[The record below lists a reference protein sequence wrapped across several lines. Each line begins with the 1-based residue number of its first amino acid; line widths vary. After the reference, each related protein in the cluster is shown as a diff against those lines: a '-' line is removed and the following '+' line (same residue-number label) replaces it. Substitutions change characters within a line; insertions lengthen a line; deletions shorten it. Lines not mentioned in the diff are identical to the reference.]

1 MSLLYAIPPFVL
13 LILAIGLAVTIACAG
28 EIFVH
33 RRFRESNFVP
43 ETDVA
48 GFIVAVVGTLYAVV
62 LGFVT
67 IVVWQHYEDAGARV
81 ALETASVGDMWHNA
95 VSLPQPVR
103 SDLRGDM
110 LAYARIMVKDEW
122 PMMRDGKFSTD
133 GDRLIM
139 DATTVVGQMVPHNLG
154 ESNGQANTMHL
165 LNDLHDARLER
176 LASNHA
182 AVSAFQW
189 VVLFIGAFV
198 VLTFCFLFSVERL
211 GAHLMMTSAVAI
223 LIASLFVLI
232 FELQYP
238 FRSNLGVSSET
249 WSGLVHHIEDM
260 DRTHG
265 PMAMTMRM

>member
-1 MSLLYAIPPFVL
+1 MTALYAIPPFVL
-13 LILAIGLAVTIACAG
+13 LILAIALAVAIACAG

-67 IVVWQHYEDAGARV
+67 IVVWQHYEDARAHV
-81 ALETASVGDMWHNA
+81 ASETASVGDMWHNA

-103 SDLRGDM
+103 SDIRGDM
-110 LAYARIMVKDEW
+110 LAYARIMVDDEW
-122 PMMRDGKFSTD
+122 PMMRNGNFSPE

-139 DATTVVGQMVPHNLG
+139 DATTAVGQMVPHNLG
-154 ESNGQANTMHL
+154 QANGQAATMHL
-165 LNDLHDARLER
+165 LNELHDARLER

-211 GAHLMMTSAVAI
+211 GAHLMMTSAVAV

-238 FRSNLGVSSET
+238 FRSSLGVTSET
-249 WSGLVHHIEDM
+249 WSGLIQHIGDM
-260 DRTHG
+260 DRMNG
-265 PMAMTMRM
+265 PMTMRM